1 MFISFHTTHLL
12 AMSRVMAFRPCQT
25 GESSCVYI
33 CIYYTVEP
41 GYSEVHKSGQSFHYS
56 HYFTIARF
64 DCIFLIGP
72 IGQWVGMHAQPNNSM
87 EGAVILVQRC
97 DFTKSEDFD
106 LLEVGDSG

>member
-1 MFISFHTTHLL
+1 M
-12 AMSRVMAFRPCQT
+12 
-25 GESSCVYI
+25 
-33 CIYYTVEP
+33 CIYLYTVEP

-56 HYFTIARF
+56 HYFTIARFTIARFTIARFTIARF